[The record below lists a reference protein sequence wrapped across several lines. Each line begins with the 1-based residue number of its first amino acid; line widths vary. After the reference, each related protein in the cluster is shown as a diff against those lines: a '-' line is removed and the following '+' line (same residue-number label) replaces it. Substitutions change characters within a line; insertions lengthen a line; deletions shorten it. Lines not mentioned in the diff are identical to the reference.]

1 MCSIVDG
8 AFPDEEVKANE
19 DNAGEQ
25 QQRLCQKCK
34 AQVPIVTLR
43 KKDVYCKDCFL
54 HNCNHKFRS
63 TLGKNKAIKIND
75 QVLVAFSGSQGS
87 LAILKLIQNS
97 FQDRNNPKKIQYHPH
112 IFIIDETEINPNFDL
127 ESILTTAQVFEYPL
141 AICPISAFLNLK
153 VGFKVYSRT
162 DYKLSKEEN
171 HCGEKF
177 QKILGQIQDASLEA
191 TFLKDVRLQI
201 LSMAAKALSC
211 NKIFSGESA
220 TSLAISL
227 LSGVAMGRGAQV
239 ANQSGFRDFRSADVP
254 LLRPL
259 REFSVDEVAFFN
271 KYQLPEIMP
280 TPHVSKA
287 TAQDRGYSIEK
298 LTETFV
304 LGLQSGFPSTVP
316 TIFRTGDKLRAETV
330 DESVQCSL
338 CLGSI
343 DVNNEENR
351 SCTALEAVKFSKL
364 VSEQG
369 PKGLPEAQLLTINAL
384 ERMKIQA
391 DEQPGEP
398 CGQGMCAEGT
408 RCKSGKEEE
417 EGIELSQGFCYSCWN
432 ALSTIKP
439 LPAVLVDE
447 ATRKQ
452 RQREMKA
459 EIQDFLI
466 E

>member
-1 MCSIVDG
+1 MCSVVDG
-8 AFPDEEVKANE
+8 AFLEEEVKPSE
-19 DNAGEQ
+19 DNG

-34 AQVPIVTLR
+34 EQVPIVTLR

-75 QVLVAFSGSQGS
+75 QVLVAFSGSHGS

-97 FQDRNNPKKIQYHPH
+97 FQDKNNPKKIQYHPH

-127 ESILTTAQVFEYPL
+127 ESILKTAQVFEYPL
-141 AICPISAFLNLK
+141 AISPISAFLNLK
-153 VGFKVYSRT
+153 VGLKVYSRT
-162 DYKLSKEEN
+162 DYKLGKEEN
-171 HCGEKF
+171 HGGEKF
-177 QKILGQIQDASLEA
+177 QKILGQIHDASLEA

-201 LSMAAKALSC
+201 ISVAAKALSC

-239 ANQSGFRDFRSADVP
+239 ANQSGFCDFRSADVQ

-271 KYQLPEIMP
+271 KYQLPEILP

-287 TAQDRGYSIEK
+287 TAQDHLGSYSIEK

-316 TIFRTGDKLRAETV
+316 TIFRTGDKLRSETV
-330 DESVQCSL
+330 EESVRCSL
-338 CLGSI
+338 CLGTI

-369 PKGLPEAQLLTINAL
+369 PKGLPEAQLLTMNAF

-398 CGQGMCAEGT
+398 CGQGMCAEGS
-408 RCKSGKEEE
+408 RCKSGKEEDT
-417 EGIELSQGFCYSCWN
+417 ELFKGFCYSCWN
-432 ALSTIKP
+432 VLSTIRP
-439 LPAVLVDE
+439 LPSFLVEE
-447 ATRKQ
+447 ATKKQ